1 MADPRVHRMPP
12 VGVRLTTDVERRLD
26 GFRARVRWTDPTT
39 NKRIGRVSHVRTTE
53 EAEEFFDQMR
63 TATET
68 GNNTTATLTEY
79 ATSIGD
85 RWKRGLDLTSTA
97 ELYEAGLRLRV
108 LPALG
113 HIKVARLTAGMI
125 DRTIDGWETE
135 HSASTIKNSIAPLV
149 RVLDEAVRDDIITIN
164 PAKHR
169 ARRSF
174 NQNITRDAGAL
185 RTHAIPDLATLNT
198 LAEACG
204 KVHQSYSDH
213 VMLAALLAARGS
225 EVAGLQAGDVDW
237 KNRVVMIER
246 QHYPGKGGLV
256 IKQTKGRRARYVP
269 ILDPLEPVLRRLTDD
284 KEPIDPLLRGPRGG
298 VLTTATVRDAT
309 KWDTLVASL
318 GMPALSCHGLRHT
331 GATWLADSGVPLH
344 VLQQILGHHSIETTK
359 AYLHPDHRH
368 LSDAAKQANTFLA
381 QTPRRREVAHR
392 DGPTR

>member
-12 VGVRLTTDVERRLD
+12 VGVRLTTDVERRVD

-108 LPALG
+108 LPTLG

-164 PAKHR
+164 PAKAAWSSNRPKAVAPATFPSSTHSNR
-169 ARRSF
+169 CSVASPTTRNPRTRSCVALEVECSPQPPSETPPNGTLSSPLSGCRRSPATDF
-174 NQNITRDAGAL
+174 ATPARPGSPTPGCPCTCSSRSSGTNRSRPPRPTYTPTTGTSPTPQNRPT
-185 RTHAIPDLATLNT
+185 
-198 LAEACG
+198 
-204 KVHQSYSDH
+204 SS
-213 VMLAALLAARGS
+213 S
-225 EVAGLQAGDVDW
+225 
-237 KNRVVMIER
+237 
-246 QHYPGKGGLV
+246 
-256 IKQTKGRRARYVP
+256 
-269 ILDPLEPVLRRLTDD
+269 
-284 KEPIDPLLRGPRGG
+284 
-298 VLTTATVRDAT
+298 
-309 KWDTLVASL
+309 
-318 GMPALSCHGLRHT
+318 LRH
-331 GATWLADSGVPLH
+331 
-344 VLQQILGHHSIETTK
+344 
-359 AYLHPDHRH
+359 PDEG
-368 LSDAAKQANTFLA
+368 K
-381 QTPRRREVAHR
+381 
-392 DGPTR
+392 